1 MQLII
6 CIQSWL
12 EKKYSPLFNY
22 FRSNYIPVEVARRA
36 RKCLLNDLNQF
47 WRHLCGEANMA
58 SMSDNDDLLKK
69 NTYNVD
75 ASSVTDL
82 HGLVVYDYPHA

>member
-1 MQLII
+1 
-6 CIQSWL
+6 
-12 EKKYSPLFNY
+12 
-22 FRSNYIPVEVARRA
+22 
-36 RKCLLNDLNQF
+36 
-47 WRHLCGEANMA
+47 MA